1 MTYDLPL
8 WSEVIVGL
16 LLVLSGVLVLIGAL
30 GLLQLPDF
38 FQRMHPPALGY
49 TLASWSVTLASIIYF
64 SVLESRLALHT
75 WLIIILL
82 SITAPITTTLLA
94 RAGLFRSR
102 MSEGIDSKASDAEPV
117 RTED

>member
-8 WSEVIVGL
+8 WTEVVVGL
-16 LLVLSGVLVLIGAL
+16 LLVASGVLVLIGAM

-49 TLASWSVTLASIIYF
+49 TLGSWLVTLASIIYF
-64 SVLESRLALHT
+64 SFLEARLALHT

-82 SITAPITTTLLA
+82 AITAPITTTLLA

-102 MSEGIDSKASDAEPV
+102 TLKGIDPKASDAE
-117 RTED
+117 RLETED

>member
-8 WSEVIVGL
+8 WIEVIVGL
-16 LLVLSGVLVLIGAL
+16 LLVVSGVLVLIGAM

-102 MSEGIDSKASDAEPV
+102 VMQGVDPKVTDAQQA

>member
-8 WSEVIVGL
+8 WIEVIVGL
-16 LLVLSGVLVLIGAL
+16 LLVGSGVLVLIGAL

-64 SVLESRLALHT
+64 SALEARLALHT

-102 MSEGIDSKASDAEPV
+102 RMDGVDPKATDAE
-117 RTED
+117 RAETQD